1 MNLEYPSGPIP
12 LGSSFYVE
20 REPLENRAYE
30 ELSKP
35 GAVVRIKAPRQMG
48 KTSLLLRLLDR
59 ASKDDYRSV
68 SIDFQK
74 AEEEVFLC
82 LDKLL
87 KWFCV
92 NMSRQLNLRPKLD
105 DYWDEDIG
113 SKVSATL
120 YLQGYLLEADARPLV
135 LAFNEVNLIFQYPK
149 VAADFLALLRSWH
162 EEAKQ
167 DPGLQKL
174 RLIVVHST
182 EVYITLNLNQ
192 SPFNVGLPVRLPE
205 FNLNQI
211 EDLASRHG
219 LNWQNQL
226 QAKKLM
232 EMVGGHPY
240 LVRLALY
247 HLASDSNLSLDEI
260 LSEAATFSGIYKDH
274 LRSQFVTLQ
283 QSPELA
289 KAFKQ
294 VIDSESKIQLNHIFA
309 YKLESMGLVKLEGNK
324 CLVSCELYQ
333 KYFASQ
339 NFEELESLQKQI
351 LLLQA
356 QNLELQQ
363 LSNFDDLTR
372 LPNRRC
378 FERDLQ
384 HQWQSLALLESPLAL
399 IFLDVDYL
407 KIYNGSYGNKA
418 GDECLQVIAAQACK
432 QSDWGEKYSNN
443 LVSTFRYGDDLLAI
457 ILPDT
462 NTQDAVFIAEEIR
475 KNIHNLRIYHAP
487 NIGGLPA
494 PVITV
499 SLGVACTIPD
509 LKNSPSMLLQ
519 AAGEALALAKKEGR
533 NRTKISS
540 RLNVEVIFADNNL

>member
-1 MNLEYPSGPIP
+1 MTLEYPSGPIP
-12 LGSSFYVE
+12 LNSRFYVE
-20 REPLENRAYE
+20 RQPLENRAYE

-48 KTSLLLRLLDR
+48 KTSLLLRLL
-59 ASKDDYRSV
+59 SRSANAGCRTV
-68 SIDFQK
+68 CIDFSK
-74 AEEEVFLC
+74 ADGEIFLS

-87 KWFCV
+87 RWFCANV
-92 NMSRQLNLRPKLD
+92 SRQLNLVPKLD

-135 LAFNEVNLIFQYPK
+135 LALNEVNVIFEYPTI
-149 VAADFLALLRSWH
+149 AADFLALLRSWH

-167 DPGLQKL
+167 EPILQKL

-205 FNLNQI
+205 FNLEQI
-211 EDLASRHG
+211 KDLAARHG
-219 LNWQNQL
+219 LYWQNKVEAQ
-226 QAKKLM
+226 KLM
-232 EMVGGHPY
+232 KMVGGHPY

-247 HLASDSNLSLDEI
+247 YLASDPDQSLEEFI
-260 LSEAATFSGIYKDH
+260 SQAPTFCGIYKDH
-274 LRSQFVTLQ
+274 LRSQLVTLQ
-283 QSPELA
+283 KSAELA

-309 YKLESMGLVKLEGNK
+309 YKLESMGLVKLEGNE
-324 CLVSCELYQ
+324 CFVACELYQ

-339 NFEELESLQKQI
+339 KFEELENLQQQI

-363 LSNFDDLTR
+363 LRNLDELTK
-372 LPNRRC
+372 LPNRRS
-378 FERDLQ
+378 FDNSLE
-384 HQWQSLALLESPLAL
+384 HQWQSLALLQSPLAL

-407 KIYNGSYGNKA
+407 RLYNRNYGNKA
-418 GDECLQVIAAQACK
+418 GDECLHKIAELAGLQTTK
-432 QSDWGEKYSNN
+432 FTQKNGNN
-443 LVSTFRYGDDLLAI
+443 WAPAFRYADDQLAI
-457 ILPDT
+457 ILPNK
-462 NTQDAVFIAEEIR
+462 NTQDAGFIAEKIR
-475 KNIHNLRIYHAP
+475 KDIQNLGICHAR

-499 SLGVACTIPD
+499 SLGVACTVPD
-509 LKNSPSMLLQ
+509 LKNSPSMLIE
-519 AAGEALALAKKEGR
+519 AAAEALNEAKKGGR

-540 RLNVEVIFADNNL
+540 RLNVDVIFADNL